1 MYDLFVDTGAKGLC
15 LKENNFKMRKYF
27 SKICR
32 KTAEIKRKG
41 QAYLFLLL
49 LLLFLF
55 FLFRFAFCFVLFFY
69 IFVGEIGCGCIKGFL
84 KGNRYLF

>member
-55 FLFRFAFCFVLFFY
+55 FCFVLPFVLFCFF
-69 IFVGEIGCGCIKGFL
+69 IFLLVRL
-84 KGNRYLF
+84 DVVA

>member
-32 KTAEIKRKG
+32 KTAVIKRKG
-41 QAYLFLLL
+41 QAYLLLLL

-55 FLFRFAFCFVLFFY
+55 FCFVLPFVLFCFF
-69 IFVGEIGCGCIKGFL
+69 IFLLVRL
-84 KGNRYLF
+84 DVVA

>member
-1 MYDLFVDTGAKGLC
+1 MHYLFVDTGAKGLC
-15 LKENNFKMRKYF
+15 LKENDFKMRKYF

-32 KTAEIKRKG
+32 KTEEIKRKG

-55 FLFRFAFCFVLFFY
+55 FCFILPFVLFCFF
-69 IFVGEIGCGCIKGFL
+69 IFLLVRL
-84 KGNRYLF
+84 DVVA